1 MAIIPVWLM
10 VSEKQRPYVSM
21 YPPTPEQIAA
31 STTNDSFWGR
41 VPPSGGI
48 INPAEVRDFE
58 VHIPITDAVKV
69 PASGGTGPAESGN
82 LIILSPTA
90 LLEVFP

>member
-21 YPPTPEQIAA
+21 YPPTPEQVAA

-41 VPPSGGI
+41 VKY
-48 INPAEVRDFE
+48 FE
-58 VHIPITDAVKV
+58 VHIPIADAVKV
-69 PASGGTGPAESGN
+69 KD
-82 LIILSPTA
+82 LIVLSPTA
-90 LLEVFP
+90 LLEVIP